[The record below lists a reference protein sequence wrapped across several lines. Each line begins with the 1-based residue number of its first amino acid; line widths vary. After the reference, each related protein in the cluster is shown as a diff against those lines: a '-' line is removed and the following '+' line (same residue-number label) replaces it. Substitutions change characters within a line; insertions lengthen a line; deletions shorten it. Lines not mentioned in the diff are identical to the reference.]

1 MSNPNMRQLEQ
12 GVLTL
17 IQAFRRLKDEN
28 EKLTGQVEVFKR
40 ERESLEK
47 EKNLLSINWSCSLN

>member
-1 MSNPNMRQLEQ
+1 MRQLEQ

-47 EKNLLSINWSCSLN
+47 EKNLLSINWS